1 MQPLVRFSALAC
13 PLPLSNLDT
22 DQIVP
27 ARFMKQPRSAGY
39 GQFLL
44 HDLRYDAEGNA
55 QLDFILNH
63 PEAKDARTLVARR
76 NFGAG
81 SSREAAVYALVD
93 FGFRCVVA
101 PSFGDIFSANA
112 VNNGLLPATVEE
124 ADLELLFD
132 YLSDR
137 PAPLDVDLEL
147 CRLRAGE
154 LEIPFIVNPVWRIKL
169 INGWDDIGMTQR
181 HRAAIDRFAMERLRD
196 LPWVSPAR
204 PAPSGEFLAP
214 KAKR

>member
-1 MQPLVRFSALAC
+1 MQPLTRFAAPAC
-13 PLPLSNLDT
+13 PLPLANLDT

-44 HDLRYDAEGNA
+44 HDLRYDAEGRA
-55 QLDFILNH
+55 RADFILNH
-63 PEAKDARTLVARR
+63 PEAEGARSLVTRR

-132 YLSDR
+132 YLCDR
-137 PAPLDVDLEL
+137 PTPLEVDLER

-154 LEIPFIVNPVWRIKL
+154 REIPFAVNPVWRTKL
-169 INGWDDIGMTQR
+169 INGWDDIDLTAR
-181 HRAAIDRFAMERLRD
+181 LTDEIREFRDRDASAR
-196 LPWVSPAR
+196 PWVTPGAG
-204 PAPSGEFLAP
+204 ADAN
-214 KAKR
+214 

>member
-44 HDLRYDAEGNA
+44 HDLRYDAEGNDR
-55 QLDFILNH
+55 LDFILNH
-63 PEAKDARTLVARR
+63 PEAKGARTLVARR

-101 PSFGDIFSANA
+101 SSFGDIFSANA
-112 VNNGLLPATVEE
+112 VNNGLLPATVED

-154 LEIPFIVNPVWRIKL
+154 REIPFTVNPVWRTKL

-181 HRAAIDRFAMERLRD
+181 HRAVIDRFATERLRD
-196 LPWVSPAR
+196 LPWVRPAR
-204 PAPSGEFLAP
+204 PASSGEFLAP